1 MSINSYA
8 YFEELYASIKPIRG
22 RGTEIRPIGK
32 RRRDWETI
40 TRKLQADGTYSYVA
54 RLHNTDVVEYFA
66 NGDVVLRVGTW
77 PTVSTAEFMATYSPF
92 AAWKQHNKVW
102 VRVGVSR
109 QQSGRA
115 GLAYPVVGD
124 ELRLIQTGE
133 HEYRTAEPVL
143 INKKVVDRAKA
154 KEARELL
161 KPFMSWAKTFL
172 TLSDGWVMHET
183 CKQALG
189 FSERGYNGTIV
200 SMQQA
205 YDALVEPDPDMEP
218 EDVYLQVLCSLAVA
232 HIARDEARVAEK
244 TRWRA
249 YVDMRIR
256 YEDVRTVLH
265 NWVRKYGDVHNI
277 VQVEPD
283 SVAIYNAA

>member
-22 RGTEIRPIGK
+22 RDTEVRPIGD

-40 TRKLQADGTYSYVA
+40 IRKLQADGTHSYVA
-54 RLHNTDVVEYFA
+54 RLYNTDVVEYFA

-77 PTVSTAEFMATYSPF
+77 PTVSTAEFMATHSPF
-92 AAWKQHNKVW
+92 AAWKKHNKVW
-102 VRVGVSR
+102 VRVRDNQGF
-109 QQSGRA
+109 A
-115 GLAYPVVGD
+115 EGLAYPVMGD

-133 HEYRTAEPVL
+133 HKYAPAEPVL
-143 INKKVVDRAKA
+143 INKKVVDRARA

-189 FSERGYNGTIV
+189 FSERGYDATIV
-200 SMQQA
+200 SMQHA

-232 HIARDEARVAEK
+232 HIVRDESRVAEK

-249 YVDMRIR
+249 YVDVRIQ
-256 YEDVRTVLH
+256 YEDVRTVFH
-265 NWVRKYGDVHNI
+265 NWVRKHGDVHNI
-277 VQVEPD
+277 VQVQPD